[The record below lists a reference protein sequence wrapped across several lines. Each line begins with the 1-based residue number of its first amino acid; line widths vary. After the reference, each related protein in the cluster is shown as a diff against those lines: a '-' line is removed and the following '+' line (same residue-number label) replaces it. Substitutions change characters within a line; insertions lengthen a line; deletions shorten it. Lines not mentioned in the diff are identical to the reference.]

1 MNATSAHGAGKTH
14 NASNADKASN
24 ADEADQATASSTSRT
39 STLKSSTPNDGD
51 TNKKDKKDQDTGG
64 KAGESAGG
72 FLGLI
77 EKIGNKL
84 PNPFWLFVNLAG
96 LVAITSWVGS
106 TIGMTATQP
115 DSGDTVEVENL
126 LTTDGIQ
133 RMVTDAVENFTSFP
147 PLGVILTVMLGVAVA
162 EHSGL
167 LSALVRSMV
176 AKVGPKVLTFTLALA
191 GVTGSVA
198 SDAVYVILIPLGA
211 MSFHA
216 LGRSPIVGAMVAFAA
231 SSAGFNSS
239 LILNI
244 TDLLLAGIS
253 TPAAQLVDENYDVSP
268 LANIFFVIPSAL
280 VLALIITVVTEL
292 FVNKRAHD
300 LVDHDEINYSEVS
313 FDNAAGGGDTS
324 DNGDTSNGRDASGDG
339 GTSGDGDNDTSSGDA
354 HDQLTLAAHEKAG
367 LRATGIA
374 LLVMLVAY
382 FALLFIPGSP
392 LAGPDGETMDSPL
405 IRSIA
410 VPIAGAF
417 FLCGIVYGLVS
428 KSITSSGDIPEFMA
442 AGLKTML
449 PMIVL
454 FFAVAQ
460 FLAWFEWS
468 NLGVWTAITGSEL
481 LNRADLP
488 PFLLFAGVVILVAL
502 LNLFITSGS
511 AQWALMAP
519 VIVPML
525 MYVGISPEV
534 SQMLFRIGDSPTNII
549 TPMSPYFALALTF
562 LQRYYKH
569 SGVGTLMSL
578 ALPYSI
584 SMIVGWFVFFLIWY
598 FLGIP
603 LGPGSPMEYPA
614 ATH

>member
-1 MNATSAHGAGKTH
+1 MNTTAPHKNATKKKENQTAADSGDKT
-14 NASNADKASN
+14 
-24 ADEADQATASSTSRT
+24 
-39 STLKSSTPNDGD
+39 
-51 TNKKDKKDQDTGG
+51 TG
-64 KAGESAGG
+64 SAGG

-84 PNPFWLFVNLAG
+84 PNPFWLFVILAG
-96 LVAITSWVGS
+96 IVALSSWLGS
-106 TIGMTATQP
+106 TLGMKATQP
-115 DSGDTVEVENL
+115 DSGEIVAVQNL
-126 LTTDGIQ
+126 LTTEGIQ
-133 RMVTDAVENFTSFP
+133 RMVTEAVDNFTSFP

-244 TDLLLAGIS
+244 TDLLLASIS

-268 LANIFFVIPSAL
+268 LANIFFVIPSAIM
-280 VLALIITVVTEL
+280 LALIITAVTEL

-300 LVDHDEINYSEVS
+300 LVDHDKIDYSEVS
-313 FDNAAGGGDTS
+313 FDNAAGAG
-324 DNGDTSNGRDASGDG
+324 N
-339 GTSGDGDNDTSSGDA
+339 TSGADESAGNNENIENNS
-354 HDQLTLAAHEKAG
+354 DQLKLAAHEKSG

-374 LLVMLVAY
+374 LLLMLLAY

-392 LAGPDGETMDSPL
+392 LAGPDGEIMDSPL
-405 IRSIA
+405 IRAIA
-410 VPIAGAF
+410 VPIAGMF
-417 FLCGIVYGLVS
+417 FLCGIVYGLVA
-428 KSITSSGDIPEFMA
+428 KSITSSADIPDFMA

-481 LNRADLP
+481 LERADLP
-488 PFLLFAGVVILVAL
+488 PILLFAGVVALVAL

-519 VIVPML
+519 VLVPML
-525 MYVGISPEV
+525 MYVGTAPEV
-534 SQMLFRIGDSPTNII
+534 TQMLFRIGDSPTNII

-562 LQRYYKH
+562 LQRYYKR

-584 SMIVGWFVFFLIWY
+584 AMIIGWFIFFLIWY

-614 ATH
+614 N

>member
-1 MNATSAHGAGKTH
+1 MNATSAHGATKEKGKK
-14 NASNADKASN
+14 NQN
-24 ADEADQATASSTSRT
+24 
-39 STLKSSTPNDGD
+39 
-51 TNKKDKKDQDTGG
+51 TGG

-84 PNPFWLFVNLAG
+84 PNPFWLFVILAG

-300 LVDHDEINYSEVS
+300 LVDHDEIDYSEVS

-324 DNGDTSNGRDASGDG
+324 DDGDTSNGRDASGDG

>member
-1 MNATSAHGAGKTH
+1 MNTTAPHKNATKNKENQTAADSGDKT
-14 NASNADKASN
+14 
-24 ADEADQATASSTSRT
+24 
-39 STLKSSTPNDGD
+39 
-51 TNKKDKKDQDTGG
+51 TG
-64 KAGESAGG
+64 SAGG

-84 PNPFWLFVNLAG
+84 PNPFWLFVILAG
-96 LVAITSWVGS
+96 IVALSSWLGS
-106 TIGMTATQP
+106 TLGMKATQP
-115 DSGDTVEVENL
+115 DSGEIVAVQNL
-126 LTTDGIQ
+126 LTTEGIQ
-133 RMVTDAVENFTSFP
+133 RMVTEAVDNFTSFP

-244 TDLLLAGIS
+244 TDLLLASIS

-268 LANIFFVIPSAL
+268 LANIFFVIPSAI
-280 VLALIITVVTEL
+280 VLALIITAVTEL

-300 LVDHDEINYSEVS
+300 LVDHDKIDYSEVS
-313 FDNAAGGGDTS
+313 FDNAAGA
-324 DNGDTSNGRDASGDG
+324 SN
-339 GTSGDGDNDTSSGDA
+339 TSGADESADSAGNNENNSN
-354 HDQLTLAAHEKAG
+354 QLKLAAHEKAG

-374 LLVMLVAY
+374 LLLMLLAY

-392 LAGPDGETMDSPL
+392 LAGPDGEIMDSPL
-405 IRSIA
+405 IRAIA
-410 VPIAGAF
+410 VPIAGMF
-417 FLCGIVYGLVS
+417 FLCGIVYGLVA
-428 KSITSSGDIPEFMA
+428 KSITSSADIPDFMA

-481 LNRADLP
+481 LERADLP
-488 PFLLFAGVVILVAL
+488 PILLFAGVVALVAL

-519 VIVPML
+519 VLVPML
-525 MYVGISPEV
+525 MYVGTAPEV
-534 SQMLFRIGDSPTNII
+534 TQMLFRIGDSPTNII

-562 LQRYYKH
+562 LQRYYKR

-584 SMIVGWFVFFLIWY
+584 AMIIGWFIFFLIWY

-614 ATH
+614 N

>member
-1 MNATSAHGAGKTH
+1 MNTTAPHKSATKKKENQTDADSGDKT
-14 NASNADKASN
+14 
-24 ADEADQATASSTSRT
+24 
-39 STLKSSTPNDGD
+39 
-51 TNKKDKKDQDTGG
+51 TG
-64 KAGESAGG
+64 SAGG

-84 PNPFWLFVNLAG
+84 PNPFWLFVILAG
-96 LVAITSWVGS
+96 IVALSSWLGS
-106 TIGMTATQP
+106 TLGMKATQP
-115 DSGDTVEVENL
+115 DSGEIVAVENL
-126 LTTDGIQ
+126 LTTEGIQ
-133 RMVTDAVENFTSFP
+133 RMVTEAVDNFTSFP

-244 TDLLLAGIS
+244 TDLLLASIS
-253 TPAAQLVDENYDVSP
+253 TPAAQPVDENYDVSP
-268 LANIFFVIPSAL
+268 LANIFFVIPSAI
-280 VLALIITVVTEL
+280 VLALIITAVTEL

-300 LVDHDEINYSEVS
+300 LVDHDKIDYSEVS
-313 FDNAAGGGDTS
+313 FDNAAGA
-324 DNGDTSNGRDASGDG
+324 SN
-339 GTSGDGDNDTSSGDA
+339 TSGADEPTGSADSAGNNENNDNDENNTEDIS
-354 HDQLTLAAHEKAG
+354 DQLKLAAHEKSG

-374 LLVMLVAY
+374 LLLMLLAY

-392 LAGPDGETMDSPL
+392 LTGPDGEIMDSPL
-405 IRSIA
+405 IRAIA
-410 VPIAGAF
+410 VPIAGMF
-417 FLCGIVYGLVS
+417 FLCGIVYGLVA
-428 KSITSSGDIPEFMA
+428 KSITSSADIPDFMA

-481 LNRADLP
+481 LERADLP
-488 PFLLFAGVVILVAL
+488 PILLFAGVVALVAL

-519 VIVPML
+519 VLVPML
-525 MYVGISPEV
+525 MYVGTAPEV
-534 SQMLFRIGDSPTNII
+534 TQMLFRIGDSPTNII

-562 LQRYYKH
+562 LQRYYKR

-584 SMIVGWFVFFLIWY
+584 AMIIGWFIFFMIWY

-614 ATH
+614 N

>member
-1 MNATSAHGAGKTH
+1 MNTTAPHKSATKKKENQTDADSGNKT
-14 NASNADKASN
+14 
-24 ADEADQATASSTSRT
+24 
-39 STLKSSTPNDGD
+39 
-51 TNKKDKKDQDTGG
+51 TG
-64 KAGESAGG
+64 SAGG

-84 PNPFWLFVNLAG
+84 PNPFWLFVILAG
-96 LVAITSWVGS
+96 IVALSSWLGS
-106 TIGMTATQP
+106 TLGMKAIQP
-115 DSGDTVEVENL
+115 DSGEIVAVENL
-126 LTTDGIQ
+126 LTTEGIQ
-133 RMVTDAVENFTSFP
+133 RMVTEAVDNFTSFP

-244 TDLLLAGIS
+244 TDLLLASIS

-268 LANIFFVIPSAL
+268 LANIFFVIPSAI
-280 VLALIITVVTEL
+280 VLALIITAVTEL

-300 LVDHDEINYSEVS
+300 LVDHDKIDYSEVS
-313 FDNAAGGGDTS
+313 FDNAAGA
-324 DNGDTSNGRDASGDG
+324 SN
-339 GTSGDGDNDTSSGDA
+339 TSGADEPTGSADSAGNNENNDNNNNESNNNENNTEDIS
-354 HDQLTLAAHEKAG
+354 DQLKLAAHEKSG

-374 LLVMLVAY
+374 LLLMLLAY

-392 LAGPDGETMDSPL
+392 LTGPDGEIMDSPL
-405 IRSIA
+405 IRAIA
-410 VPIAGAF
+410 VPIAGMF
-417 FLCGIVYGLVS
+417 FLCGIVYGLVA
-428 KSITSSGDIPEFMA
+428 KSITSSADIPDFMA

-481 LNRADLP
+481 LERADLP
-488 PFLLFAGVVILVAL
+488 PILLFAGVVALVAL

-519 VIVPML
+519 VLVPML
-525 MYVGISPEV
+525 MYVGTAPEV
-534 SQMLFRIGDSPTNII
+534 TQMLFRIGDSPTNII

-562 LQRYYKH
+562 LQRYYKR

-584 SMIVGWFVFFLIWY
+584 AMIIGWFIFFMIWY

-614 ATH
+614 N

>member
-1 MNATSAHGAGKTH
+1 MNATEAHKAGK
-14 NASNADKASN
+14 ADKA
-24 ADEADQATASSTSRT
+24 DQTDQASAASQDTAPSSSGGAT
-39 STLKSSTPNDGD
+39 KV
-51 TNKKDKKDQDTGG
+51 KDKKKHNTGG

-84 PNPFWLFVNLAG
+84 PNPFWLFVILAG
-96 LVAITSWVGS
+96 LVAITSWIGS

-126 LTTDGIQ
+126 LTTEGIQ

-198 SDAVYVILIPLGA
+198 SDAVYVIMIPLGA

-239 LILNI
+239 LFLNI

-268 LANIFFVIPSAL
+268 LANIFFVIPSAV
-280 VLALIITVVTEL
+280 VLALIITAVTEL

-300 LVDHDEINYSEVS
+300 LVDHDEIDYSEVS
-313 FDNAAGGGDTS
+313 FDNAAGGNAAGGGDTS
-324 DNGDTSNGRDASGDG
+324 DNG
-339 GTSGDGDNDTSSGDA
+339 GTSDDDDNDTSSGDA
-354 HDQLTLAAHEKAG
+354 RDQLTLAAHEKAG

-374 LLVMLVAY
+374 LLVMLAAY

-410 VPIAGAF
+410 VPIAGVF
-417 FLCGIVYGLVS
+417 FLCGIVYSLVS

-562 LQRYYKH
+562 LQRYYKR

-584 SMIVGWFVFFLIWY
+584 SMLVGWFAFFLIWY

>member
-1 MNATSAHGAGKTH
+1 MNTTAPHKSATKKKENQTDADSGDKT
-14 NASNADKASN
+14 
-24 ADEADQATASSTSRT
+24 
-39 STLKSSTPNDGD
+39 
-51 TNKKDKKDQDTGG
+51 TG
-64 KAGESAGG
+64 SAGG

-84 PNPFWLFVNLAG
+84 PNPFWLFVILAG
-96 LVAITSWVGS
+96 IVALSSWLGS
-106 TIGMTATQP
+106 TLGMKATQP
-115 DSGDTVEVENL
+115 DSGEIVAVENL
-126 LTTDGIQ
+126 LTTEGIQ
-133 RMVTDAVENFTSFP
+133 RMVTEAVDNFTSFP

-176 AKVGPKVLTFTLALA
+176 AKVRPKVLTFTLALA

-244 TDLLLAGIS
+244 TDLLLASIS

-268 LANIFFVIPSAL
+268 LANIFFVIPSAI
-280 VLALIITVVTEL
+280 VLALIITAVTEL

-300 LVDHDEINYSEVS
+300 LVDHDKIDYSEVS
-313 FDNAAGGGDTS
+313 FDNAAGA
-324 DNGDTSNGRDASGDG
+324 SN
-339 GTSGDGDNDTSSGDA
+339 TSGADEPTGSADSAGNNENNNENNTEDIS
-354 HDQLTLAAHEKAG
+354 DQLKLAAHEKSG

-374 LLVMLVAY
+374 LLLMLLAY

-392 LAGPDGETMDSPL
+392 LTGPDGEIMDSPL
-405 IRSIA
+405 IRAIA
-410 VPIAGAF
+410 VPIAGMF
-417 FLCGIVYGLVS
+417 FLCGIVYGLVA
-428 KSITSSGDIPEFMA
+428 KSITSSADIPDFMA

-481 LNRADLP
+481 LERADLP
-488 PFLLFAGVVILVAL
+488 PILLFAGVVALVAL

-525 MYVGISPEV
+525 MYVGTAPEV
-534 SQMLFRIGDSPTNII
+534 TQMLFRIGDSPTNII

-562 LQRYYKH
+562 LQRYYKR

-584 SMIVGWFVFFLIWY
+584 AMIIGWFIFFMIWY

-614 ATH
+614 N

>member
-1 MNATSAHGAGKTH
+1 MNTTAPHKNATKKKENQTAADSGDKT
-14 NASNADKASN
+14 
-24 ADEADQATASSTSRT
+24 
-39 STLKSSTPNDGD
+39 
-51 TNKKDKKDQDTGG
+51 TG
-64 KAGESAGG
+64 SAGG

-84 PNPFWLFVNLAG
+84 PNPFWLFVILAG
-96 LVAITSWVGS
+96 IVALSSWLGS
-106 TIGMTATQP
+106 TLGMKATQP
-115 DSGDTVEVENL
+115 DSGEIVAVQNL
-126 LTTDGIQ
+126 LTTEGIQ
-133 RMVTDAVENFTSFP
+133 HMVTEAVDNFTSFP

-244 TDLLLAGIS
+244 TDLLLASIS

-268 LANIFFVIPSAL
+268 LANIFFVIPSAI
-280 VLALIITVVTEL
+280 VLALIITAVTEL

-300 LVDHDEINYSEVS
+300 LVDHDKIDYSEVS
-313 FDNAAGGGDTS
+313 FDNAAGA
-324 DNGDTSNGRDASGDG
+324 SN
-339 GTSGDGDNDTSSGDA
+339 TSGADESADSADSAGNNDNSSNNEDIS
-354 HDQLTLAAHEKAG
+354 DQLKLAAHEKSG
-367 LRATGIA
+367 LHATGIA
-374 LLVMLVAY
+374 LLLMLLAY

-392 LAGPDGETMDSPL
+392 LAGPDGEIMDSPL
-405 IRSIA
+405 IRAIA
-410 VPIAGAF
+410 VPIAGMF
-417 FLCGIVYGLVS
+417 FVCGIVYGLVA
-428 KSITSSGDIPEFMA
+428 KSITSSADIPDFMA

-481 LNRADLP
+481 LERADLP
-488 PFLLFAGVVILVAL
+488 PILLFAGVVALVAL

-519 VIVPML
+519 VLVPML
-525 MYVGISPEV
+525 MYVGTAPEV
-534 SQMLFRIGDSPTNII
+534 TQMLFRIGDSPTNII

-562 LQRYYKH
+562 LQRYYKR

-584 SMIVGWFVFFLIWY
+584 AMIIGWFIFFMIWY

-614 ATH
+614 N

>member
-1 MNATSAHGAGKTH
+1 MNTTAPHKSATKKKENQTDADSGDKT
-14 NASNADKASN
+14 
-24 ADEADQATASSTSRT
+24 
-39 STLKSSTPNDGD
+39 
-51 TNKKDKKDQDTGG
+51 TG
-64 KAGESAGG
+64 SAGG

-84 PNPFWLFVNLAG
+84 PNPFWLFVILAG
-96 LVAITSWVGS
+96 IVALSSWLGS
-106 TIGMTATQP
+106 TLGMKATQP
-115 DSGDTVEVENL
+115 DSGEIVAVENL
-126 LTTDGIQ
+126 LTTEGIQ
-133 RMVTDAVENFTSFP
+133 RMVTEAVDNFTSFP

-244 TDLLLAGIS
+244 TDLLLASIS

-268 LANIFFVIPSAL
+268 LANIFFVIPSAI
-280 VLALIITVVTEL
+280 VLALIITAVTEL

-300 LVDHDEINYSEVS
+300 LVDHDKIDYSEVS
-313 FDNAAGGGDTS
+313 FDNAAGA
-324 DNGDTSNGRDASGDG
+324 SN
-339 GTSGDGDNDTSSGDA
+339 TSGTDEPTGSADSAGNNENNDNDNNNDENNTEDIS
-354 HDQLTLAAHEKAG
+354 DQLKLAAHEKSG

-374 LLVMLVAY
+374 LLLMLLAY

-392 LAGPDGETMDSPL
+392 LTGPDGEIMDSPL
-405 IRSIA
+405 IRAIA
-410 VPIAGAF
+410 VPIAGMF
-417 FLCGIVYGLVS
+417 FLCGIVYGLVA
-428 KSITSSGDIPEFMA
+428 KSITSSADIPDFMA

-481 LNRADLP
+481 LERADLP
-488 PFLLFAGVVILVAL
+488 PILLFAGVVALVAL

-519 VIVPML
+519 VLVPML
-525 MYVGISPEV
+525 MYVGTAPEV
-534 SQMLFRIGDSPTNII
+534 TQMLFRIGDSPTNII

-562 LQRYYKH
+562 LQRYYKR

-584 SMIVGWFVFFLIWY
+584 AMIIGWFIFFMIWY

-614 ATH
+614 N

>member
-1 MNATSAHGAGKTH
+1 MNTTAPHKSAPKKKENQTDADSGDKT
-14 NASNADKASN
+14 
-24 ADEADQATASSTSRT
+24 
-39 STLKSSTPNDGD
+39 
-51 TNKKDKKDQDTGG
+51 TG
-64 KAGESAGG
+64 SAGG

-84 PNPFWLFVNLAG
+84 PNPFWLFVILAG
-96 LVAITSWVGS
+96 IVALSSWLGS
-106 TIGMTATQP
+106 ALGMKATQP
-115 DSGDTVEVENL
+115 DSGEIVAVENL
-126 LTTDGIQ
+126 LTTEGIQ
-133 RMVTDAVENFTSFP
+133 RMVTEAIDNFTSFP

-244 TDLLLAGIS
+244 TDLLLASIS

-268 LANIFFVIPSAL
+268 LANIFFVIPSAI
-280 VLALIITVVTEL
+280 VLALIITAVTEL

-300 LVDHDEINYSEVS
+300 LVDHDKIDYSEVS
-313 FDNAAGGGDTS
+313 FDNAAG
-324 DNGDTSNGRDASGDG
+324 AST
-339 GTSGDGDNDTSSGDA
+339 TSGADEPTGSADSAGNNENNDNNNNNENNTEDIS
-354 HDQLTLAAHEKAG
+354 DQLKLAAHEKSG

-374 LLVMLVAY
+374 LLLMLLAY

-392 LAGPDGETMDSPL
+392 LTGPDGEIMDSPL
-405 IRSIA
+405 IRAIA
-410 VPIAGAF
+410 VPIAGMF
-417 FLCGIVYGLVS
+417 FLCGIVYGLVA
-428 KSITSSGDIPEFMA
+428 KSITSSADIPDFMA

-481 LNRADLP
+481 LERADLP
-488 PFLLFAGVVILVAL
+488 PILLFAGVVALVAL

-519 VIVPML
+519 VLVPML
-525 MYVGISPEV
+525 MYVGTAPEV
-534 SQMLFRIGDSPTNII
+534 TQMLFRIGDSPTNII

-562 LQRYYKH
+562 LQRYYKR

-584 SMIVGWFVFFLIWY
+584 AMIIGWFIFFMIWY

-614 ATH
+614 N

>member
-1 MNATSAHGAGKTH
+1 MNTTAPHKSAPKKKENQTDADSGDKT
-14 NASNADKASN
+14 
-24 ADEADQATASSTSRT
+24 
-39 STLKSSTPNDGD
+39 
-51 TNKKDKKDQDTGG
+51 TG
-64 KAGESAGG
+64 SAGG

-84 PNPFWLFVNLAG
+84 PNPFWLFVILAG
-96 LVAITSWVGS
+96 IVALSSWLGS
-106 TIGMTATQP
+106 TLGMKATQP
-115 DSGDTVEVENL
+115 DSGEIVAVENL
-126 LTTDGIQ
+126 LTTEGIQ
-133 RMVTDAVENFTSFP
+133 RMVTEAVDNFTSFP

-244 TDLLLAGIS
+244 TDLLLASIS

-268 LANIFFVIPSAL
+268 LANIFFVIPSAI
-280 VLALIITVVTEL
+280 VLALIITAVTEL

-300 LVDHDEINYSEVS
+300 LVDHDKIDYSEVS
-313 FDNAAGGGDTS
+313 FDNAAGA
-324 DNGDTSNGRDASGDG
+324 SN
-339 GTSGDGDNDTSSGDA
+339 TSGADESADAADSAGNNDNSSNNEDIS
-354 HDQLTLAAHEKAG
+354 DQLKLAAHEKSG
-367 LRATGIA
+367 LHATGIA
-374 LLVMLVAY
+374 LLLMLLAY

-392 LAGPDGETMDSPL
+392 LAGPDGEIMDSPL
-405 IRSIA
+405 IRAIA
-410 VPIAGAF
+410 VPIAGMF
-417 FLCGIVYGLVS
+417 FVCGIVYGLVA
-428 KSITSSGDIPEFMA
+428 KSITSSADIPDFMA

-481 LNRADLP
+481 LERADLP
-488 PFLLFAGVVILVAL
+488 PILLFAGVVALVAL

-525 MYVGISPEV
+525 MYVGTSPEV
-534 SQMLFRIGDSPTNII
+534 TQMLFRIGDSPTNII

-562 LQRYYKH
+562 LQRYYKR

-584 SMIVGWFVFFLIWY
+584 AMIIGWFIFFMVWY

-614 ATH
+614 N

>member
-1 MNATSAHGAGKTH
+1 MNTTAPHKSAPKKKENQTDADSGDKT
-14 NASNADKASN
+14 
-24 ADEADQATASSTSRT
+24 
-39 STLKSSTPNDGD
+39 
-51 TNKKDKKDQDTGG
+51 TG
-64 KAGESAGG
+64 SAGG

-84 PNPFWLFVNLAG
+84 PNPFWLFVILAG
-96 LVAITSWVGS
+96 IVALSSWLGS
-106 TIGMTATQP
+106 TLGMKATQP
-115 DSGDTVEVENL
+115 DSGEIVAVENL
-126 LTTDGIQ
+126 LTTEGIQ
-133 RMVTDAVENFTSFP
+133 RMVTEAVDNFTSFP

-244 TDLLLAGIS
+244 TDLLLASIS

-268 LANIFFVIPSAL
+268 LANIFFVIPSAI
-280 VLALIITVVTEL
+280 VLALIITAVTEL

-300 LVDHDEINYSEVS
+300 LVDHDKIDYSEVS
-313 FDNAAGGGDTS
+313 FDNAAGA
-324 DNGDTSNGRDASGDG
+324 SN
-339 GTSGDGDNDTSSGDA
+339 TSGADEPTGSADSAGNNENNDNDENNTEDIS
-354 HDQLTLAAHEKAG
+354 DQLKLAAHEKSG

-374 LLVMLVAY
+374 LLLMLLAY

-392 LAGPDGETMDSPL
+392 LTGPDGEIMDSPL
-405 IRSIA
+405 IRAIA
-410 VPIAGAF
+410 VPIAGMF
-417 FLCGIVYGLVS
+417 FLCGIVYGLVA
-428 KSITSSGDIPEFMA
+428 KSITSSADIPDFMA

-481 LNRADLP
+481 LERADLP
-488 PFLLFAGVVILVAL
+488 PILLFAGVVALVAL

-519 VIVPML
+519 VLVPML
-525 MYVGISPEV
+525 MYVGTAPEV
-534 SQMLFRIGDSPTNII
+534 TQMLFRIGDSPTNII

-562 LQRYYKH
+562 LQRYYKR

-584 SMIVGWFVFFLIWY
+584 AMITGWFIFFMIWY

-614 ATH
+614 N

>member
-1 MNATSAHGAGKTH
+1 MNTTAPHKNATKKKENQTAADSGDKT
-14 NASNADKASN
+14 
-24 ADEADQATASSTSRT
+24 
-39 STLKSSTPNDGD
+39 
-51 TNKKDKKDQDTGG
+51 TG
-64 KAGESAGG
+64 SAGG

-84 PNPFWLFVNLAG
+84 PNPFWLFVILAG
-96 LVAITSWVGS
+96 IVALSSWLGS
-106 TIGMTATQP
+106 TLGMKATQP
-115 DSGDTVEVENL
+115 DSGEIVAVQNL
-126 LTTDGIQ
+126 LTTEGIQ
-133 RMVTDAVENFTSFP
+133 RMVTEAVDNFTSFP

-244 TDLLLAGIS
+244 TDLLLASIS

-268 LANIFFVIPSAL
+268 LANIFFVIPSAI
-280 VLALIITVVTEL
+280 VLALIITAVTEL

-300 LVDHDEINYSEVS
+300 LVDHDKIDYSEVS
-313 FDNAAGGGDTS
+313 FDNAAGA
-324 DNGDTSNGRDASGDG
+324 SN
-339 GTSGDGDNDTSSGDA
+339 TSGADESADSAGNNENIENNS
-354 HDQLTLAAHEKAG
+354 DQLKLAAHEKSG

-374 LLVMLVAY
+374 LLLMLLAY

-392 LAGPDGETMDSPL
+392 LAGPDGEIMDSPL
-405 IRSIA
+405 IRAIA
-410 VPIAGAF
+410 VPIAGMF
-417 FLCGIVYGLVS
+417 FLCGIVYGLVA
-428 KSITSSGDIPEFMA
+428 KSITSSADIPDFMA

-481 LNRADLP
+481 LERADLP
-488 PFLLFAGVVILVAL
+488 PILLFAGVVALVAL

-519 VIVPML
+519 VLVPML
-525 MYVGISPEV
+525 MYVGTAPEV
-534 SQMLFRIGDSPTNII
+534 TQMLFRIGDSPTNII

-562 LQRYYKH
+562 LQRYYKR

-584 SMIVGWFVFFLIWY
+584 AMIIGWFIFFLIWY

-614 ATH
+614 N

>member
-1 MNATSAHGAGKTH
+1 MNTTAPHKNATKKKENQTAADSGDKT
-14 NASNADKASN
+14 
-24 ADEADQATASSTSRT
+24 
-39 STLKSSTPNDGD
+39 
-51 TNKKDKKDQDTGG
+51 TG
-64 KAGESAGG
+64 SAGG

-84 PNPFWLFVNLAG
+84 PNPFWLFVILAG
-96 LVAITSWVGS
+96 IVALSSWLGS
-106 TIGMTATQP
+106 TLGMKATQP
-115 DSGDTVEVENL
+115 DSGEIVAVQNL
-126 LTTDGIQ
+126 LTTEGIQ
-133 RMVTDAVENFTSFP
+133 RMVTEAVDNFTSFP

-191 GVTGSVA
+191 GGTGSVA

-244 TDLLLAGIS
+244 TDLLLASIS

-268 LANIFFVIPSAL
+268 LANIFFVIPSAI
-280 VLALIITVVTEL
+280 VLALIITAVTEL

-300 LVDHDEINYSEVS
+300 LVDHDKIDYSEVS
-313 FDNAAGGGDTS
+313 FDNAAGA
-324 DNGDTSNGRDASGDG
+324 SN
-339 GTSGDGDNDTSSGDA
+339 TSGADESADSAGNNENNSN
-354 HDQLTLAAHEKAG
+354 QLKLAAHEKAG

-374 LLVMLVAY
+374 LLLMLLAY

-392 LAGPDGETMDSPL
+392 LAGTDGEIMDSPL
-405 IRSIA
+405 IRAIA
-410 VPIAGAF
+410 VPIAGMF
-417 FLCGIVYGLVS
+417 FLCGIVYGLVA
-428 KSITSSGDIPEFMA
+428 KSITSSADIPDFMA

-481 LNRADLP
+481 LERADLP
-488 PFLLFAGVVILVAL
+488 PILLFAGVVALVAL

-519 VIVPML
+519 VLVPML
-525 MYVGISPEV
+525 MYVGTAPEV
-534 SQMLFRIGDSPTNII
+534 TQMLFRIGDSPTNII

-562 LQRYYKH
+562 LQRYYKR

-584 SMIVGWFVFFLIWY
+584 AMIIGWFIFFLIWY

-614 ATH
+614 N

>member
-1 MNATSAHGAGKTH
+1 MNTTAPHKSATKKKENQTDADSGDKT
-14 NASNADKASN
+14 
-24 ADEADQATASSTSRT
+24 
-39 STLKSSTPNDGD
+39 
-51 TNKKDKKDQDTGG
+51 TG
-64 KAGESAGG
+64 SAGG

-84 PNPFWLFVNLAG
+84 PNPFWLFVILAG
-96 LVAITSWVGS
+96 IVALSSWLGS
-106 TIGMTATQP
+106 TLGMKATQP
-115 DSGDTVEVENL
+115 DSGEIVAVENL
-126 LTTDGIQ
+126 LTTEGIQ
-133 RMVTDAVENFTSFP
+133 RMVTEAVDNFTSFP

-244 TDLLLAGIS
+244 TDLLLASIS

-268 LANIFFVIPSAL
+268 LANIFFVIPSAI
-280 VLALIITVVTEL
+280 VLALIITAVTEL

-300 LVDHDEINYSEVS
+300 LVDHDKIDYSEVS
-313 FDNAAGGGDTS
+313 FDNAAGA
-324 DNGDTSNGRDASGDG
+324 SN
-339 GTSGDGDNDTSSGDA
+339 TSGADEPTGSADSAGNNENNDNNNNNNNDENNTEDIS
-354 HDQLTLAAHEKAG
+354 DQLKLAAHEKSG

-374 LLVMLVAY
+374 LLLMLLAY

-392 LAGPDGETMDSPL
+392 LTGPDGEIMDSPL
-405 IRSIA
+405 IRAIA
-410 VPIAGAF
+410 VPIAGMF
-417 FLCGIVYGLVS
+417 FLCGIVYGLVA
-428 KSITSSGDIPEFMA
+428 KSITSSADIPDFMA

-481 LNRADLP
+481 LERADLP
-488 PFLLFAGVVILVAL
+488 PILLFAGVVALVAL

-519 VIVPML
+519 VLVPML
-525 MYVGISPEV
+525 MYVGTAPEV
-534 SQMLFRIGDSPTNII
+534 TQMLFRIGDSPTNII

-562 LQRYYKH
+562 LQRYYKR

-584 SMIVGWFVFFLIWY
+584 AMIIGWFIFFMIWY

-603 LGPGSPMEYPA
+603 LGPGSPMEYPGN
-614 ATH
+614 

>member
-1 MNATSAHGAGKTH
+1 MNT
-14 NASNADKASN
+14 
-24 ADEADQATASSTSRT
+24 TA
-39 STLKSSTPNDGD
+39 PQD
-51 TNKKDKKDQDTGG
+51 TKDKKKAGTNSKKKSGG

-84 PNPFWLFVNLAG
+84 PNPFWLFVILAG
-96 LVAITSWVGS
+96 LVAITSWIGS
-106 TIGMTATQP
+106 TIGMSATQP
-115 DSGDTVEVENL
+115 DSGETVEVENL
-126 LTTDGIQ
+126 LTADGIQ

-244 TDLLLAGIS
+244 TDLLLASIS

-268 LANIFFVIPSAL
+268 LANIFFVIPSAV
-280 VLALIITVVTEL
+280 VLALIITAVTEL

-300 LVDHDEINYSEVS
+300 LVDHDKIDYSQVS
-313 FDNAAGGGDTS
+313 FDNAAGGGND
-324 DNGDTSNGRDASGDG
+324 DSG
-339 GTSGDGDNDTSSGDA
+339 NDDDDQGDA
-354 HDQLTLAAHEKAG
+354 QDQLKLAAEEKAG

-374 LLVMLVAY
+374 LLVMLAAY

-392 LAGPDGETMDSPL
+392 LAGPDGEVMDSPL

-410 VPIAGAF
+410 VPIAGVF

-428 KSITSSGDIPEFMA
+428 KSISSSADIPEFMA

-488 PFLLFAGVVILVAL
+488 PILLFAGVVALVAL

-511 AQWALMAP
+511 AQWTLMAP

-525 MYVGISPEV
+525 MYVGTSPEV
-534 SQMLFRIGDSPTNII
+534 TQMLFRIGDSPTNII

-562 LQRYYKH
+562 LQRYYKR

-584 SMIVGWFVFFLIWY
+584 SMIVGWFAFFMIWY

-614 ATH
+614 S

>member
-1 MNATSAHGAGKTH
+1 MNTTAPHKNATKKKENQTAADSGDKT
-14 NASNADKASN
+14 
-24 ADEADQATASSTSRT
+24 
-39 STLKSSTPNDGD
+39 
-51 TNKKDKKDQDTGG
+51 TG
-64 KAGESAGG
+64 SAGG

-84 PNPFWLFVNLAG
+84 PNPFWLFVILAG
-96 LVAITSWVGS
+96 IVALSSWLGS
-106 TIGMTATQP
+106 TLGMKATQP
-115 DSGDTVEVENL
+115 DSGEIIAVQNL
-126 LTTDGIQ
+126 LTTEGIQ
-133 RMVTDAVENFTSFP
+133 RMVTEAVDNFTSFP

-244 TDLLLAGIS
+244 TDLLLASIS

-268 LANIFFVIPSAL
+268 LANIFFVIPSAI
-280 VLALIITVVTEL
+280 VLALIITAVTEL

-300 LVDHDEINYSEVS
+300 LVDHDKIDYSEVS
-313 FDNAAGGGDTS
+313 FDNAAGA
-324 DNGDTSNGRDASGDG
+324 SN
-339 GTSGDGDNDTSSGDA
+339 TSGADESADSAGNNENNSA
-354 HDQLTLAAHEKAG
+354 QLKLAAHEKSG

-374 LLVMLVAY
+374 LVLMLLAY

-392 LAGPDGETMDSPL
+392 LAGPGGEIMDSPL
-405 IRSIA
+405 IRAIA
-410 VPIAGAF
+410 VPIAGMF
-417 FLCGIVYGLVS
+417 FLCGIVYGLVA
-428 KSITSSGDIPEFMA
+428 KSITSSADIPDFMA

-481 LNRADLP
+481 LERADLP
-488 PFLLFAGVVILVAL
+488 PILLFAGVVALVAL

-519 VIVPML
+519 VLVPML
-525 MYVGISPEV
+525 MYVGTAPEV
-534 SQMLFRIGDSPTNII
+534 TQMLFRIGDSPTNII

-562 LQRYYKH
+562 LQRYYKR

-584 SMIVGWFVFFLIWY
+584 AMIIGWFIFFMIWY

-614 ATH
+614 N

>member
-1 MNATSAHGAGKTH
+1 MNTTAPHKSATKKKENQTDADSGDKT
-14 NASNADKASN
+14 
-24 ADEADQATASSTSRT
+24 
-39 STLKSSTPNDGD
+39 
-51 TNKKDKKDQDTGG
+51 TG
-64 KAGESAGG
+64 SAGG

-84 PNPFWLFVNLAG
+84 PNPFWLFVILAG
-96 LVAITSWVGS
+96 IVALSSWLGS
-106 TIGMTATQP
+106 TLGMKATQP
-115 DSGDTVEVENL
+115 DSGEIVAVENL
-126 LTTDGIQ
+126 LTTEGIQ
-133 RMVTDAVENFTSFP
+133 RMVTEAVDNFTSFP

-244 TDLLLAGIS
+244 TDLLLASIS

-268 LANIFFVIPSAL
+268 LANIFFVIPSAI
-280 VLALIITVVTEL
+280 VLALIITAVTEL

-300 LVDHDEINYSEVS
+300 LVDHDKIDYSEVS
-313 FDNAAGGGDTS
+313 FDNAAGA
-324 DNGDTSNGRDASGDG
+324 SN
-339 GTSGDGDNDTSSGDA
+339 TSGADEPAGSADSAGNNENNDNDNNNDENNTEDIS
-354 HDQLTLAAHEKAG
+354 DQLKLAAHEKSG

-374 LLVMLVAY
+374 LLLMLLAY

-392 LAGPDGETMDSPL
+392 LAGPDGEIMDSPL
-405 IRSIA
+405 IRAIA
-410 VPIAGAF
+410 VPIAGMF
-417 FLCGIVYGLVS
+417 FLCGIVYGLVA
-428 KSITSSGDIPEFMA
+428 KSITSSADIPDFMG

-481 LNRADLP
+481 LERADLP
-488 PFLLFAGVVILVAL
+488 PILLFAGVVALVAL

-525 MYVGISPEV
+525 MYVGTAPEV
-534 SQMLFRIGDSPTNII
+534 TQMLFRIGDSPTNII

-562 LQRYYKH
+562 LQRYYKR

-584 SMIVGWFVFFLIWY
+584 AMIIGWFIFFMIWY

-614 ATH
+614 N

>member
-1 MNATSAHGAGKTH
+1 MNTTAPHKSATKKKENQTDADSGDKT
-14 NASNADKASN
+14 
-24 ADEADQATASSTSRT
+24 
-39 STLKSSTPNDGD
+39 
-51 TNKKDKKDQDTGG
+51 TG
-64 KAGESAGG
+64 SAGG

-84 PNPFWLFVNLAG
+84 PNPFWLFVILAG
-96 LVAITSWVGS
+96 IVALSSWLGS
-106 TIGMTATQP
+106 TLGMKATQP
-115 DSGDTVEVENL
+115 DSGEIVAVENL
-126 LTTDGIQ
+126 LTTEGIQ
-133 RMVTDAVENFTSFP
+133 RMVTEAVDNFTSFP

-244 TDLLLAGIS
+244 TDLLLASIS

-268 LANIFFVIPSAL
+268 LANIFFVIPSAI
-280 VLALIITVVTEL
+280 VLALIITAVTEL

-300 LVDHDEINYSEVS
+300 LVDHDKIDYSEVS
-313 FDNAAGGGDTS
+313 FDNAARA
-324 DNGDTSNGRDASGDG
+324 SN
-339 GTSGDGDNDTSSGDA
+339 TSGADEPTGSAASAGNNENNDNDENNTEDIS
-354 HDQLTLAAHEKAG
+354 DQLKLAAHEKSG

-374 LLVMLVAY
+374 LLLMLLAY

-392 LAGPDGETMDSPL
+392 LTGPDGEIMDSPL
-405 IRSIA
+405 IRAIA
-410 VPIAGAF
+410 VPIAGMF
-417 FLCGIVYGLVS
+417 FLCGIVYGLVA
-428 KSITSSGDIPEFMA
+428 KSITSSADIPDFMA

-481 LNRADLP
+481 LERADLP
-488 PFLLFAGVVILVAL
+488 PILLFAGVVALVAL

-519 VIVPML
+519 VLVPML
-525 MYVGISPEV
+525 MYVGTAPEV
-534 SQMLFRIGDSPTNII
+534 TQMLFRIGDSPTNII

-562 LQRYYKH
+562 LQRYYKR

-584 SMIVGWFVFFLIWY
+584 AMIIGWFIFFMIWY

-614 ATH
+614 N

>member
-1 MNATSAHGAGKTH
+1 MNTTAPHKNATKKKENQTAADSGDKT
-14 NASNADKASN
+14 
-24 ADEADQATASSTSRT
+24 
-39 STLKSSTPNDGD
+39 
-51 TNKKDKKDQDTGG
+51 TG
-64 KAGESAGG
+64 SAGG

-84 PNPFWLFVNLAG
+84 PNPFWLFVILAG
-96 LVAITSWVGS
+96 IVALSSWLGS
-106 TIGMTATQP
+106 TLGMKATQP
-115 DSGDTVEVENL
+115 DSGEIVAVQNL
-126 LTTDGIQ
+126 LTTEGIQ
-133 RMVTDAVENFTSFP
+133 RMVTEAVDNFTSFP

-176 AKVGPKVLTFTLALA
+176 AKVGPKVVTFTLALA

-244 TDLLLAGIS
+244 TDLLLASIS

-268 LANIFFVIPSAL
+268 LANIFFVIPSAI
-280 VLALIITVVTEL
+280 VLALIITAVTEL

-300 LVDHDEINYSEVS
+300 LVDHDKIDYSEVS
-313 FDNAAGGGDTS
+313 FDNAAGA
-324 DNGDTSNGRDASGDG
+324 SN
-339 GTSGDGDNDTSSGDA
+339 TSGADESADSAGNNENNSN
-354 HDQLTLAAHEKAG
+354 QLKLAAHEKAG

-374 LLVMLVAY
+374 LLLMLLAY

-392 LAGPDGETMDSPL
+392 LAGPDGEIMDSPL
-405 IRSIA
+405 IRAIA
-410 VPIAGAF
+410 VPIAGMF
-417 FLCGIVYGLVS
+417 FLCGIVYGLVA
-428 KSITSSGDIPEFMA
+428 KSITSSADIPDFMA

-481 LNRADLP
+481 LERADLP
-488 PFLLFAGVVILVAL
+488 PILLFAGVVALVAL

-519 VIVPML
+519 VLVPML
-525 MYVGISPEV
+525 MYVGTAPEV
-534 SQMLFRIGDSPTNII
+534 TQMLFRIGDSPTNII

-562 LQRYYKH
+562 LQRYYKR

-584 SMIVGWFVFFLIWY
+584 AMIIGWFIFFLIWY

-614 ATH
+614 N

>member
-1 MNATSAHGAGKTH
+1 MNTTAPHKSAPKKKENQTDADSGDKT
-14 NASNADKASN
+14 
-24 ADEADQATASSTSRT
+24 
-39 STLKSSTPNDGD
+39 
-51 TNKKDKKDQDTGG
+51 TG
-64 KAGESAGG
+64 SAGG

-84 PNPFWLFVNLAG
+84 PNPFWLFVILAG
-96 LVAITSWVGS
+96 IVALSSWLGS
-106 TIGMTATQP
+106 TLGMKATQP
-115 DSGDTVEVENL
+115 DSGEIVAVQNL
-126 LTTDGIQ
+126 LTTEGIQ
-133 RMVTDAVENFTSFP
+133 RMVTEAVDNFTSFP

-244 TDLLLAGIS
+244 TDLLLASIS

-268 LANIFFVIPSAL
+268 LANIFFVIPSAI
-280 VLALIITVVTEL
+280 VLALIITAVTEL

-300 LVDHDEINYSEVS
+300 LVDHDKIDYSEVS
-313 FDNAAGGGDTS
+313 FDNAAGA
-324 DNGDTSNGRDASGDG
+324 SN
-339 GTSGDGDNDTSSGDA
+339 TSGADESADSAGNNENNSN
-354 HDQLTLAAHEKAG
+354 QLKLAAHEKAG

-374 LLVMLVAY
+374 LLLMLLAY

-392 LAGPDGETMDSPL
+392 LAGPDGEIMDSPL
-405 IRSIA
+405 IRAIA
-410 VPIAGAF
+410 VPIAGMF
-417 FLCGIVYGLVS
+417 FLCGIVYGLVA
-428 KSITSSGDIPEFMA
+428 KSITSSADIPDFMA

-481 LNRADLP
+481 LERADLP
-488 PFLLFAGVVILVAL
+488 PILLFAGVVALVAL

-519 VIVPML
+519 VLVPML
-525 MYVGISPEV
+525 MYVGTAPEV
-534 SQMLFRIGDSPTNII
+534 TQMLFRIGDSPTNII

-562 LQRYYKH
+562 LQRYYKR

-584 SMIVGWFVFFLIWY
+584 AMIIGWFIFFLIWY

-614 ATH
+614 N

>member
-1 MNATSAHGAGKTH
+1 MNTTAPHKNATKKKENQTAADSGDKT
-14 NASNADKASN
+14 
-24 ADEADQATASSTSRT
+24 
-39 STLKSSTPNDGD
+39 
-51 TNKKDKKDQDTGG
+51 TG
-64 KAGESAGG
+64 SAGG

-84 PNPFWLFVNLAG
+84 PNPFWLFVILAG
-96 LVAITSWVGS
+96 IVALSSWLGS
-106 TIGMTATQP
+106 TLGMKATQP
-115 DSGDTVEVENL
+115 DSGEIVAVQNL
-126 LTTDGIQ
+126 LTTEGIQ
-133 RMVTDAVENFTSFP
+133 RMVTEAVDNFTSFP

-244 TDLLLAGIS
+244 TDLLLASIS

-268 LANIFFVIPSAL
+268 LANIFFVIPSAI
-280 VLALIITVVTEL
+280 VLALIITAVTEL

-300 LVDHDEINYSEVS
+300 LVDHDKIDYSEVS
-313 FDNAAGGGDTS
+313 FDNAAGA
-324 DNGDTSNGRDASGDG
+324 SN
-339 GTSGDGDNDTSSGDA
+339 TSGADEPADSAGNNENIENNS
-354 HDQLTLAAHEKAG
+354 DQLKLAAHEKSG

-374 LLVMLVAY
+374 LLLMLLAY

-392 LAGPDGETMDSPL
+392 LAGPDGEIMDSPL
-405 IRSIA
+405 IRAIA
-410 VPIAGAF
+410 VPIAGMF
-417 FLCGIVYGLVS
+417 FLCGIVYGLVA
-428 KSITSSGDIPEFMA
+428 KSITSSADIPDFMA

-481 LNRADLP
+481 LERADLP
-488 PFLLFAGVVILVAL
+488 PILLFAGVVALVAL

-519 VIVPML
+519 VLVPML
-525 MYVGISPEV
+525 MYVGTAPEV
-534 SQMLFRIGDSPTNII
+534 TQMLFRIGDSPTNII

-562 LQRYYKH
+562 LQRYYKR

-584 SMIVGWFVFFLIWY
+584 AMIIGWFIFFLIWY

-614 ATH
+614 N

>member
-1 MNATSAHGAGKTH
+1 MNTTAPHKNATKKKENQTAADSGDKT
-14 NASNADKASN
+14 
-24 ADEADQATASSTSRT
+24 
-39 STLKSSTPNDGD
+39 
-51 TNKKDKKDQDTGG
+51 TG
-64 KAGESAGG
+64 SAGG

-84 PNPFWLFVNLAG
+84 PNPFWLFVILAG
-96 LVAITSWVGS
+96 IVALSSWLGS
-106 TIGMTATQP
+106 TLGMKATQP
-115 DSGDTVEVENL
+115 DSGEIVAVQNL
-126 LTTDGIQ
+126 LTTEGIQ
-133 RMVTDAVENFTSFP
+133 RMVTEAVDNFTSFP

-244 TDLLLAGIS
+244 TDLLLASIS

-268 LANIFFVIPSAL
+268 LANIFFVIPSAI
-280 VLALIITVVTEL
+280 VLALIITAVTEL

-300 LVDHDEINYSEVS
+300 LVDHDKIDYSEVS
-313 FDNAAGGGDTS
+313 FDNAAGA
-324 DNGDTSNGRDASGDG
+324 SN
-339 GTSGDGDNDTSSGDA
+339 TSGADEPADSAGNNENIENNS
-354 HDQLTLAAHEKAG
+354 DQLKLAAHEKSG

-374 LLVMLVAY
+374 LLLMLLAY
-382 FALLFIPGSP
+382 FALLFIPGSL
-392 LAGPDGETMDSPL
+392 LAGPDGEIMDSPL
-405 IRSIA
+405 IRAIA
-410 VPIAGAF
+410 VPIAGMF
-417 FLCGIVYGLVS
+417 FLCGIVYGLVA
-428 KSITSSGDIPEFMA
+428 KSITSSADIPDFMA

-481 LNRADLP
+481 LERADLP
-488 PFLLFAGVVILVAL
+488 PILLFAGVVALVAL

-519 VIVPML
+519 VLVPML
-525 MYVGISPEV
+525 MYVGTAPEV
-534 SQMLFRIGDSPTNII
+534 TQMLFRIGDSPTNII

-562 LQRYYKH
+562 LQRYYKR

-584 SMIVGWFVFFLIWY
+584 AMIIGWFIFFLIWY

-614 ATH
+614 N

>member
-1 MNATSAHGAGKTH
+1 MNATEAHKAGK
-14 NASNADKASN
+14 ADKA
-24 ADEADQATASSTSRT
+24 DQTDQASAASQDTAPSSSGGAT
-39 STLKSSTPNDGD
+39 KV
-51 TNKKDKKDQDTGG
+51 KDKKKHNTGG

-84 PNPFWLFVNLAG
+84 PNPFWLFVILAG
-96 LVAITSWVGS
+96 LVAITSWIGS

-126 LTTDGIQ
+126 LTTEGIQ

-268 LANIFFVIPSAL
+268 LANIFFVIPSAV
-280 VLALIITVVTEL
+280 VLALIITAVTEL

-300 LVDHDEINYSEVS
+300 LVDHDEIDYSEVS
-313 FDNAAGGGDTS
+313 FDNAAGGNAAGGGDTS
-324 DNGDTSNGRDASGDG
+324 DNG
-339 GTSGDGDNDTSSGDA
+339 GTSDDDDNDTSSGDA
-354 HDQLTLAAHEKAG
+354 RDQLTLAAHEKAG

-374 LLVMLVAY
+374 LLVMLAAY

-410 VPIAGAF
+410 VPIAGVF
-417 FLCGIVYGLVS
+417 FLCGIVYSLVS

-562 LQRYYKH
+562 LQRYYKR

-584 SMIVGWFVFFLIWY
+584 SMLVGWFAFFLIWY
-598 FLGIP
+598 FVGIP

>member
-1 MNATSAHGAGKTH
+1 MNTTAPHKNATKKKENQTAADSGDKT
-14 NASNADKASN
+14 
-24 ADEADQATASSTSRT
+24 
-39 STLKSSTPNDGD
+39 
-51 TNKKDKKDQDTGG
+51 TG
-64 KAGESAGG
+64 SAGG

-84 PNPFWLFVNLAG
+84 PNPFWLFVILAG
-96 LVAITSWVGS
+96 IVALSSWLGS
-106 TIGMTATQP
+106 TLGMKATQP
-115 DSGDTVEVENL
+115 DSGEIVAVQNL
-126 LTTDGIQ
+126 LTPEGIQ
-133 RMVTDAVENFTSFP
+133 RMVTEAVDNFTSFP

-244 TDLLLAGIS
+244 TDLLLASIS

-268 LANIFFVIPSAL
+268 LANIFFVIPSAI
-280 VLALIITVVTEL
+280 VLALIITAVTEL

-300 LVDHDEINYSEVS
+300 LVDHDKIDYSEVS
-313 FDNAAGGGDTS
+313 FDNAAGA
-324 DNGDTSNGRDASGDG
+324 SN
-339 GTSGDGDNDTSSGDA
+339 TSGADESADSAGNNENNSN
-354 HDQLTLAAHEKAG
+354 QLKLAAHEKSG

-374 LLVMLVAY
+374 LLLMLLAY

-392 LAGPDGETMDSPL
+392 LAGPDGEIMDSPL
-405 IRSIA
+405 IRAIA
-410 VPIAGAF
+410 VPIAGMF
-417 FLCGIVYGLVS
+417 FLCGIVYGLVA
-428 KSITSSGDIPEFMA
+428 KSITSSADIPDFMA

-481 LNRADLP
+481 LERADLP
-488 PFLLFAGVVILVAL
+488 PILLFAGVVALVAL

-519 VIVPML
+519 VLVPML
-525 MYVGISPEV
+525 MYVGTAPEV
-534 SQMLFRIGDSPTNII
+534 TQMLFRIGDSPTNII

-562 LQRYYKH
+562 LQRYYKR

-584 SMIVGWFVFFLIWY
+584 AMIIGWFIFFMIWY

-614 ATH
+614 N